1 MIEMVKNFG
10 DRVWRA
16 IKKPELVFAIILL
29 SVFSA
34 LSIGHEGLRLV
45 KLLVLYLPYCFLI
58 FLFAKNGNPSWI
70 GKTFVWLVTLAFY
83 RSEEHTSE
91 LQSPCNL
98 VCRLLLEKT
107 NGYG

>member
-45 KLLVLYLPYCFLI
+45 
-58 FLFAKNGNPSWI
+58 FATAF
-70 GKTFVWLVTLAFY
+70 KTSALSGAA
-83 RSEEHTSE
+83 S
-91 LQSPCNL
+91 
-98 VCRLLLEKT
+98 
-107 NGYG
+107 

>member
-34 LSIGHEGLRLV
+34 LSIGHEGVRLV
-45 KLLVLYLPYCFLI
+45 KLVGL
-58 FLFAKNGNPSWI
+58 
-70 GKTFVWLVTLAFY
+70 
-83 RSEEHTSE
+83 
-91 LQSPCNL
+91 
-98 VCRLLLEKT
+98 
-107 NGYG
+107 

>member
-45 KLLVLYLPYCFLI
+45 KLLVLYLPFCFLI

-70 GKTFVWLVTLAFY
+70 GKTFVLLVPLAFY
-83 RSEEHTSE
+83 VDVISRYYLRQAYHTAR
-91 LQSPCNL
+91 NL
-98 VCRLLLEKT
+98 ARVF
-107 NGYG
+107 

>member
-45 KLLVLYLPYCFLI
+45 KLLVLYLPTVERCVQKMEIRLGS
-58 FLFAKNGNPSWI
+58 ARPSF
-70 GKTFVWLVTLAFY
+70 GL
-83 RSEEHTSE
+83 
-91 LQSPCNL
+91 
-98 VCRLLLEKT
+98 
-107 NGYG
+107 